1 MFITIISFILRY
13 INKTNKMKKT
23 KTGLHIDVK
32 GKRIEVYTK
41 KELEKMEEEAQTQ
54 LDFIVA
60 VSICALLIT
69 IGFIIGLSV

>member
-41 KELEKMEEEAQTQ
+41 KELEKMEERVQTQ

>member
-1 MFITIISFILRY
+1 
-13 INKTNKMKKT
+13 MKKT

-41 KELEKMEEEAQTQ
+41 KELEKLEAEADER
-54 LDFIVA
+54 LDFVVVIVLA
-60 VSICALLIT
+60 VCLIT

>member
-1 MFITIISFILRY
+1 
-13 INKTNKMKKT
+13 MKKT

-41 KELEKMEEEAQTQ
+41 KELEKLEAKYDER
-54 LDFIVA
+54 LDFVVVIALA
-60 VSICALLIT
+60 VCLIA

>member
-1 MFITIISFILRY
+1 
-13 INKTNKMKKT
+13 MKKT

-32 GKRIEVYTK
+32 GKRIEVYTN

-69 IGFIIGLSV
+69 LGFIIGLSV

>member
-1 MFITIISFILRY
+1 
-13 INKTNKMKKT
+13 MKKT

-41 KELEKMEEEAQTQ
+41 KELDKLEAEANER
-54 LDFIVA
+54 LDFIVVIALA
-60 VSICALLIT
+60 VCLIT

>member
-1 MFITIISFILRY
+1 
-13 INKTNKMKKT
+13 MKKT

-41 KELEKMEEEAQTQ
+41 KELEKIEKDAQTQ
-54 LDFIVA
+54 VDFIIFVA
-60 VSICALLIT
+60 LAGLLIT

>member
-1 MFITIISFILRY
+1 
-13 INKTNKMKKT
+13 MKKT

-41 KELEKMEEEAQTQ
+41 KELEKIEEEAQTKV
-54 LDFIVA
+54 DFIIFFA
-60 VSICALLIT
+60 LACLLIT

>member
-1 MFITIISFILRY
+1 
-13 INKTNKMKKT
+13 MKKT

-41 KELEKMEEEAQTQ
+41 KELEKLEAEANER
-54 LDFIVA
+54 LDFVIVISLA
-60 VSICALLIT
+60 VCLIA

>member
-1 MFITIISFILRY
+1 
-13 INKTNKMKKT
+13 MKKT

-41 KELEKMEEEAQTQ
+41 KELEKLEAEADER
-54 LDFIVA
+54 LDFVIVIALA
-60 VSICALLIT
+60 VCLIT

>member
-1 MFITIISFILRY
+1 
-13 INKTNKMKKT
+13 MKKT

-41 KELEKMEEEAQTQ
+41 KELEKLESEAEER
-54 LDFIVA
+54 LDFVVVIALA
-60 VSICALLIT
+60 VCLIT